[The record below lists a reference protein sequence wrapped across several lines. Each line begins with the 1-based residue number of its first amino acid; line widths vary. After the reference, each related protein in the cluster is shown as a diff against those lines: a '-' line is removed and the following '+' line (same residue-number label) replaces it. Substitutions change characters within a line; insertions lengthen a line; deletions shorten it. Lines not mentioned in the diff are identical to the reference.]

1 MQQVF
6 LHHAAP
12 VGHFHTGRVRI
23 AVIAGI
29 REVPC
34 RELLC
39 LQHRVFPVTL
49 EPRCPVAEHQAGIRC
64 HTSACL
70 QQRNVMHPAH
80 HTGVLMLRVGF
91 HHVRTL
97 LHLCQGDGHVLLLH
111 TAAGQKTEGKGLS
124 AVHAVVDVLLTA
136 RALGSKGDVHVI
148 FISPVGQPVARRV
161 GGLQLHGH
169 HGHLGRGRLH
179 QRAVLV
185 SCLRFHL
192 YGIGSGILQIG
203 RSVKGIALS
212 GCNAHKLR
220 IPELT
225 DDGRTAFHDYTG
237 FQVAVA
243 VHRTATG
250 SAHTYGVF
258 HHKAAAQC
266 QILRGGKS
274 RTAAVR
280 QVDVHHHLVIV
291 RVLGKAHFLRAL
303 AALVVLLLDGHH
315 VLGAVLAV
323 LHIHVRHRTHHRI
336 EHRSGCRRFRL
347 AAHQFLGRGTV

>member
-111 TAAGQKTEGKGLS
+111 TAAGRKTEGKGLS

-136 RALGSKGDVHVI
+136 RALGRKGDVHVVPV
-148 FISPVGQPVARRV
+148 SAVGQPVAHRV
-161 GGLQLHGH
+161 GRLQRHGH
-169 HGHLGRGRLH
+169 HGHLGRGCLH
-179 QRAVLV
+179 QRAALV
-185 SCLRFHL
+185 GSLCLHL
-192 YGIGSGILQIG
+192 HGIGGGILQVG
-203 RSVKGIALS
+203 RCVKGVALS
-212 GCNAHKLR
+212 GCHTHKFR
-220 IPELT
+220 ILELT
-225 DDGRTAFHDYTG
+225 DHGRTALHNHAG

-250 SAHTYGVF
+250 STHAHGVF
-258 HHKAAAQC
+258 HHKAASQC
-266 QILRGGKS
+266 QVLLRGKS
-274 RTAAVR
+274 RTAAVC
-280 QVDVHHHLVIV
+280 QVDVHHHLVV
-291 RVLGKAHFLRAL
+291 VGVLRKAYFLRAF
-303 AALVVLLLDGHH
+303 AALVILLLDGHH